1 MTFFLQ
7 PLTSPERICLQLVAR
22 GRVRDIKTEQCNGC
36 QTNANTLLASAC
48 RKLMAD
54 TPIEAVARALKLGL
68 IQ

>member
-1 MTFFLQ
+1 MTFPLE

-22 GRVRDIKTEQCNGC
+22 GRAHDIKIEQDNGC
-36 QTNANTLLASAC
+36 QTNADTLLASAC

-54 TPIEAVARALKLGL
+54 TAIEAVARALKLGL